1 MHNDWKKLVATFC
14 RIQGRKLGYDK
25 PVVIPVASRETLHAW
40 QWLSTQAARPWH
52 PVSGLL
58 AGFESQRQRACSLSF
73 FLRGRGGLSTLIND
87 TDPKQFKELDLK
99 WYWTPPFSIIWC
111 NFFRNKNQII
121 SSHIFSIWRSPMK
134 TQNHIKM
141 TIYKRKNCLLIKNV
155 ATNRFPLMS
164 Y

>member
-1 MHNDWKKLVATFC
+1 MKCLEIARLQDFAPNTQGLLGALSGPQTPC
-14 RIQGRKLGYDK
+14 RIERTPLWKFLPTGLNHMA
-25 PVVIPVASRETLHAW
+25 ITEWHTLYHTR
-40 QWLSTQAARPWH
+40 LTKN
-52 PVSGLL
+52 VK
-58 AGFESQRQRACSLSF
+58 
-73 FLRGRGGLSTLIND
+73 I
-87 TDPKQFKELDLK
+87 K